1 MVGIAQLVEP
11 RIVIPV
17 VVGSS
22 PIIHPI
28 YLKSLREIVSFF
40 FLGFYKAVTNVLSG
54 CSILFVLHGG
64 QNLHH
69 LIKLTYLK

>member
-40 FLGFYKAVTNVLSG
+40 FWVFTKLLQMYCQDALS
-54 CSILFVLHGG
+54 
-64 QNLHH
+64 
-69 LIKLTYLK
+69 YLCYTEVRICII

>member
-1 MVGIAQLVEP
+1 MHGLTSLPFLWGFILHKAGIKSKNNTMVSVAQLVES

-28 YLKSLREIVSFF
+28 YL
-40 FLGFYKAVTNVLSG
+40 
-54 CSILFVLHGG
+54 
-64 QNLHH
+64 
-69 LIKLTYLK
+69 